1 MSQERHYEGV
11 VYKDIL
17 LFLVLIPCINTLN
30 YYLTYKNIQFNGH
43 TALTFIID
51 TIQGYLAW
59 MVIRSIILLLD
70 KKLPYSP
77 KPLKRIIIQ
86 LLLTSF
92 AGLAVIIITTEIINW
107 TVKDTPVPL
116 SFYQFDIF
124 IFIIWFFV
132 LNGIYVGWYYYIRWN
147 DSEKMRQE
155 EKKIRQD
162 GFAIRSGKQNLNL
175 SFSEIAGIY
184 VEGDYAI
191 LVTTN
196 NKKHLL
202 DQSLDRVEKLL
213 PSELFFRVNRQFILH
228 RNKISGYEREEN
240 GKLNIMITSSGLLP
254 QTTLMSRTK
263 APAFKIWFQHEK

>member
-1 MSQERHYEGV
+1 MGQEKNSGTV

-17 LFLVLIPCINTLN
+17 LFLILIPCINALN
-30 YYLTYKNIQFNGH
+30 YYLTYKNIRFNGH
-43 TALTFIID
+43 TLLTFTID

-59 MVIRSIILLLD
+59 WIIRSIIILLD

-77 KPLKRIIIQ
+77 KPLKRIVIQ
-86 LLLTSF
+86 LLLTSL
-92 AGLAVIIITTEIINW
+92 AGLGIIIVSTEVINW
-107 TVKDTPVPL
+107 IVKDTPVPP

-147 DSEKMRQE
+147 DSEKMRME

-162 GFAIRSGKQNLNL
+162 GFAVKSGKQNLNL
-175 SFSEIAGIY
+175 SFSEIAGVY

-202 DQSLDRVEKLL
+202 DQSLDKVEKLL
-213 PSELFFRVNRQFILH
+213 PPELFFRVNRQFILH
-228 RNKISGYEREEN
+228 RNKISGYEKEEN
-240 GKLNIMITSSGLLP
+240 GKLNIMITNSEILPSS
-254 QTTLMSRTK
+254 TVISRIK
-263 APAFKIWFQHEK
+263 APAFKKWYQK